1 MMLNEVCLEINN
13 FFNRNQPIIIG
24 DLRISNGKITNA
36 DFLSKI
42 KENQYFRIVGS
53 VFNDGVYK
61 YTQSLTLQDEDFH
74 GALWLMAVPKD
85 FLDLVEEIDAWQTVN
100 GSASSVAMSPFQ
112 SESFGGYSYSKSSGS
127 NSDSSRS
134 FVPTWQSQY
143 ASRLN
148 PYRRINAL

>member
-24 DLRISNGKITNA
+24 DLRISNGKITDT
-36 DFLSKI
+36 DFLNKI

-53 VFNDGVYK
+53 VFNDGVYQ
-61 YTQSLTLQDEDFH
+61 YTTDLTLLDEDFH
-74 GALWLMAVPKD
+74 GAFWLMAVPKD
-85 FLDLVEEIDAWQTVN
+85 FLDLVDEITTWQNTN
-100 GSASSVAMSPFQ
+100 GSADSIAMSPFQ

-127 NSDSSRS
+127 NGENSSAS
-134 FVPTWQSQY
+134 VPTWQSRY

-148 PYRRINAL
+148 PYRRINVL